1 MATEKIE
8 VNDLVFARVKGFKA
22 WPARVIEPKDGGKF
36 TVFFYGTYQTGR
48 VMEKDMWLFNAE
60 TKQKFGT
67 GKNKTFIKA
76 LKEIEN
82 NPDISKEDLRFAKED
97 SEKNV
102 DDQGTPK
109 KKSGRP
115 SHRKMYVQIKNTNEI
130 IEIDVDK
137 NRPKNFPTR

>member
-1 MATEKIE
+1 METAKIE

-22 WPARVIEPKDGGKF
+22 WPARVIQPKENGKF

-48 VMEKDMWLFNAE
+48 VMEKDMWLFSEE
-60 TKQKFGT
+60 TKAKYGT

-76 LKEIEN
+76 LKEIES

-97 SEKNV
+97 VEKNE
-102 DDQGTPK
+102 GTPSK
-109 KKSGRP
+109 KKTGRP
-115 SHRKMYVQIKNTNEI
+115 THRKMYVQIKNTNEI

-137 NRPKNFPTR
+137 NRPKSFPNR